1 MRLTALAASL
11 FAITLTTAAPSYAEH
26 HQHHSSADTATAV
39 ARTTLTVINAWS
51 RELPPTAPVGAAF
64 LTINNPSDQPD
75 RLISATSSIADV
87 TELHA
92 HIHEGDV
99 MRMVKVDGIDVPA
112 HDTLTLEPGG
122 YHVMLIDLKK
132 PLVSGEQL
140 PLTLKFE
147 HAGQVDITVEIKSSD
162 AGTSA
167 EHDDHA
173 MDHSHH

>member
-1 MRLTALAASL
+1 
-11 FAITLTTAAPSYAEH
+11 
-26 HQHHSSADTATAV
+26 
-39 ARTTLTVINAWS
+39 
-51 RELPPTAPVGAAF
+51 
-64 LTINNPSDQPD
+64 
-75 RLISATSSIADV
+75 
-87 TELHA
+87 
-92 HIHEGDV
+92 

-132 PLVSGEQL
+132 PLVSDEQL
-140 PLTLKFE
+140 PLTLQFE